1 VILGCYR
8 NSPTERPRTC
18 RRWGA
23 FTEYPSESAVA
34 PMSKSEKGMTTP
46 WLRCWRRALLR
57 LGIDG
62 QVGQQLVEEGLAI
75 RAEVFGFAR

>member
-1 VILGCYR
+1 
-8 NSPTERPRTC
+8 
-18 RRWGA
+18 
-23 FTEYPSESAVA
+23 
-34 PMSKSEKGMTTP
+34 
-46 WLRCWRRALLR
+46 LR